1 MTTQPDQLDG
11 VELASCPW
19 CGNAAELVPTG
30 AWNLCR
36 AGYCQHCEIEGPT
49 RATEAG
55 AIEAWNA
62 RSLTQPLTQSVALAR
77 EINAWKSKYER
88 LRDAVYDIEDYLENL
103 EDVVDGSYGE
113 PAPNKEMR
121 LLQDL
126 RAALVE
132 EKSRG

>member
-1 MTTQPDQLDG
+1 MSTQPDQLDG

-77 EINAWKSKYER
+77 DAARYRW
-88 LRDAVYDIEDYLENL
+88 LRKGTRNDLVVNIHWDTNDYLLRGIRLDEA
-103 EDVVDGSYGE
+103 VD
-113 PAPNKEMR
+113 
-121 LLQDL
+121 
-126 RAALVE
+126 AALAE